1 MEYQSALRWSWMN
14 VLNAKR
20 VAMLRERFKDL
31 DRAFE
36 HISLELLQALGCR
49 EDTAMLAMNRMEEF
63 DPDEYAG
70 ILKKKNITLMTSEDE
85 GYPSLL
91 AEIDDRPTFLYARGD
106 LALLSEPSIALVG
119 ARDMSDYGKRVTEY
133 LVAPLVA
140 AGLTTVSG
148 LAAGIDSEVARETL
162 RAKGKTIAVLGHGFG
177 TMYPKSNERLAEEI
191 IKGGGLILCEFP
203 LDTQP
208 DKYTFPARNRIIAGL
223 SAGTVVLQA
232 ALESGSLI
240 TADLALDYNRDVFAV
255 SGSIF
260 DPQYA
265 GCHQIIAKGTA
276 KLVTRAEDILNE
288 LGIAH
293 EGVAMQPSLFT
304 PDSPEEGA
312 VWNALSSMP
321 SLLDDLIV
329 KAKLD
334 AATVNATLTMLEI
347 KGSAKNVGSGQ
358 WVKA

>member
-1 MEYQSALRWSWMN
+1 MN

-20 VAMLRERFKDL
+20 VALLRDRFSSLDHALGHLSLQMLQE
-31 DRAFE
+31 
-36 HISLELLQALGCR
+36 LGCR
-49 EDTAMLAMNRMEEF
+49 EDTAMLAMNRIEEF
-63 DPDEYAG
+63 DADAYAAL
-70 ILKKKNITLMTSEDE
+70 LKKKNITLMTCEDE

-119 ARDMSDYGKRVTEY
+119 ARDMNDYGKRVTEH

-148 LAAGIDSEVARETL
+148 LAAGIDAEVAKETL
-162 RAKGKTIAVLGHGFG
+162 RAHGKTIAVLGHGFG
-177 TMYPKSNERLAEEI
+177 MMYPKSNERLADEI
-191 IKGGGLILCEFP
+191 IKSGGLIVSEFP
-203 LDTQP
+203 FDAQP

-223 SAGTVVLQA
+223 SAGTVVVQA

-255 SGSIF
+255 PGPIF

-276 KLVTRAEDILNE
+276 KLITRAEDILNE

-293 EGVAMQPSLFT
+293 EGVPAQQSLFT

-321 SLLDDLIV
+321 SPLDDLIV

-358 WVKA
+358 WVKS